1 MSEHEMSGD
10 FLFVTDQGDLEGLAV
25 GLADMARDLIKQ
37 DSVQATL
44 DRVIAHAVDL
54 VEGCEHAGV
63 LLLHGRSKV
72 ETAAA
77 SSDLVRRS
85 DELQGELGE
94 GPCFDAAFQKQ
105 QTYRIA
111 GMETTVEQWPRYAP
125 HARELG
131 IGSMMGFLLFTDE
144 GDLGALDLYSSEP
157 NTFTQHSEL
166 VGWLLASH
174 AAVAFSGART
184 TAQMQSAIDTRQHI
198 GEALGIVM
206 ERYKLNEDR
215 SFELL
220 KKISQD
226 RNIKLRNL
234 AEQINTTGEVP
245 AEP

>member
-125 HARELG
+125 
-131 IGSMMGFLLFTDE
+131 
-144 GDLGALDLYSSEP
+144 
-157 NTFTQHSEL
+157 
-166 VGWLLASH
+166 
-174 AAVAFSGART
+174 
-184 TAQMQSAIDTRQHI
+184 
-198 GEALGIVM
+198 
-206 ERYKLNEDR
+206 DR
-215 SFELL
+215 KS
-220 KKISQD
+220 
-226 RNIKLRNL
+226 
-234 AEQINTTGEVP
+234 VV
-245 AEP
+245 

>member
-1 MSEHEMSGD
+1 MSERGTAGD
-10 FLFVTDQGDLEGLAV
+10 SSSAADQSELEELAV
-25 GLADMARDLIKQ
+25 GLAQMARDLIAQ

-44 DRVIAHAVDL
+44 DRILAHAVDL

-63 LLLHGRSKV
+63 LLLHGRSQV

-85 DELQGELGE
+85 DEIQGELGE

-105 QTYRIA
+105 QVYRIA
-111 GMETTVEQWPRYAP
+111 DVETTVEQWPQYAP
-125 HARELG
+125 RARELG

-144 GDLGALDLYSSEP
+144 GDLGALDLYSHEP

-184 TAQMQSAIDTRQHI
+184 TAQMRSAIDTRQ
-198 GEALGIVM
+198 
-206 ERYKLNEDR
+206 RYKLTDDR
-215 SFELL
+215 AFELI
-220 KKISQD
+220 KKVSQD
-226 RNIKLRNL
+226 RNIKLRDL
-234 AEQINTTGEVP
+234 AEQISTTGEAP
-245 AEP
+245 GEQ